1 LSVISGQKP
10 EIRNPKSN
18 VEKKG
23 YQDVVE
29 IPEGAAVKFSGGRV
43 TAKGKMGEVAREL
56 SHLHVSMKMSGA
68 NITIR
73 TGSDRKKDKALVGT
87 FTAHLRNM
95 LAGVTNG
102 FEYKMKCV
110 YAHFPI
116 KMSVKGKEFV
126 VENML
131 GENKP
136 RRAQIVGDTKVAIAG
151 EVVTLTGI
159 NLEQVSQTAANIE
172 LMTRIK
178 DRDPRRFQDGIYIVQ
193 KGA

>member
-1 LSVISGQKP
+1 MAEKT
-10 EIRNPKSN
+10 EKS
-18 VEKKG
+18 KG
-23 YQDVVE
+23 YQETVE
-29 IPEGAAVKFSGGRV
+29 IPEGVTVKIDGPKISV
-43 TAKGKMGEVAREL
+43 KGKLGEVSREL
-56 SHLHVSMKMSGA
+56 FHLHVAMKIEDGK
-68 NITIR
+68 ITVR
-73 TGSDRKKDKALVGT
+73 TESDRKKDKALVGA
-87 FTAHLRNM
+87 FAAHLSNM
-95 LAGVTNG
+95 LAGASKG

-116 KMSVKGKEFV
+116 KMSIKGKEFV

-136 RRAQIVGDTKVAIAG
+136 RRAQIVGETKVAIAG

-159 NLEQVSQTAANIE
+159 DIEQVSQTAANIE

>member
-1 LSVISGQKP
+1 MAEKT
-10 EIRNPKSN
+10 EKS
-18 VEKKG
+18 KG
-23 YQDVVE
+23 YQETVE
-29 IPEGAAVKFSGGRV
+29 IPEGVAVKMDGPKISVKGRL
-43 TAKGKMGEVAREL
+43 GEVSREL
-56 SHLHVSMKMSGA
+56 SHLHVAMVTEGGK
-68 NITIR
+68 IVVR
-73 TGSDRKKDKALVGT
+73 TESDRKKDKALVGT
-87 FTAHLRNM
+87 FAAHIRNM
-95 LAGVTNG
+95 ISGVTNG

-116 KMSVKGKEFV
+116 KMSVKGKEFI

-136 RRAQIVGDTKVAIAG
+136 RRTQIVGDTKVAIAG

-159 NLEQVSQTAANIE
+159 DLEQVSQTAANIE

-178 DRDPRRFQDGIYIVQ
+178 DRDPRRFQDGIYIIQ

>member
-1 LSVISGQKP
+1 MAKES
-10 EIRNPKSN
+10 
-18 VEKKG
+18 KG
-23 YQDVVE
+23 YQETVE
-29 IPEGAAVKFSGGRV
+29 IPQGITVKINGPKFTV
-43 TAKGKMGEVAREL
+43 KGLKGEVSREIF
-56 SHLHVSMKMSGA
+56 HLHVSTKMDGGK
-68 NITIR
+68 ITFH
-73 TGSDRKKDKALVGT
+73 TDSSRKLDKALVGT
-87 FTAHLRNM
+87 FAAHLANM
-95 LAGVTNG
+95 FKGVTDG

-136 RRAQIVGDTKVAIAG
+136 RRTNIVGGAKVAIAG
-151 EVVTLTGI
+151 EFVTVTGI
-159 NLEQVSQTAANIE
+159 SLEEVSQTAANIE

-178 DRDPRRFQDGIYIVQ
+178 DRDPRRFQDGIYIIQ